1 MAEEKFS
8 IWLILDLFVNI
19 ITMLAVVTILANYF
33 QGIKL
38 LFFIVL
44 FMLWA
49 FRPVY
54 LAWKNFKLP
63 PKKKGKKI
71 KINPTIMNCIF
82 WIVFALGFVLF
93 LNRTFIH
100 ILPNASWKV
109 LLDHLVGGFLVTI
122 LFYIFML
129 GMFSFFQ
136 PHRKIEYQIKW
147 FILASFV
154 TFLGSFYW
162 EGIVQNFRDVSQIMA
177 DCFGLLFAWI
187 YFLIFRKMQTDNLNK
202 LPNRIKSEDKP

>member
-19 ITMLAVVTILANYF
+19 ITMLAVVTILSNYF

-38 LFFIVL
+38 VL
-44 FMLWA
+44 FIGLFLLWA
-49 FRPVY
+49 FRPFY

-63 PKKKGKKI
+63 PKKKGKAI
-71 KINPTIMNCIF
+71 KINPTVLNCIF
-82 WIVFALGFVLF
+82 WIAFVLGFILF
-93 LNRTFIH
+93 INRAFIQ
-100 ILPNASWKV
+100 ILPSGNWRV

-129 GMFSFFQ
+129 GLFSFFQ

-147 FILASFV
+147 FVLASLV

-162 EGIVQNFRDVSQIMA
+162 EGIVQNFRDVNQITA
-177 DCFGLLFAWI
+177 DYLGLLLSWI
-187 YFLIFRKMQTDNLNK
+187 YFLIFRKLQTDKLNK
-202 LPNRIKSEDKP
+202 LTNKIRTRREI